1 VTEKVAEL
9 DALRAKRER
18 MNYSEPGSNGRATFI
33 PRKLALALAAETPV
47 AVGGEALHTFEHGV
61 YRPDGEERLR
71 ARIAAALENEWRR
84 NKADEVIGYLRDASP
99 RLWEAPPL
107 DRINVGNG
115 ILDLDSGRLEEHDP
129 AFLSPI
135 QLGAAYD
142 PAAACP
148 AIDRFHAE
156 VLPDDCLELIREIAA
171 YLITPDNRWQSA
183 IMLTGGGGGGKSTEI
198 GLLTALLGPEN
209 VSTQPLHKLD
219 EGRFAVADLYGKL
232 ANAFADLDAHSLKS
246 SSIFKSI
253 TGGDR
258 LTGERK
264 FRPTFTFQPYARLL
278 FSANS
283 PPPTSDS
290 SEAFFRRW
298 LVLPYERSFHRSARR
313 DPNLL
318 GKLTAP
324 AELSG
329 LLNHAIA
336 ALPGVRER
344 GFSAAASTE
353 QAAGRFRLDTD
364 PVAAFLEER
373 CERHPDR
380 DVAKPHLFAAFRAW
394 CEDNNRKP
402 FSAQRFH
409 PRVRELVPDL
419 DTHEPK
425 REGIYYYLG
434 LSLNGSGESHG
445 TVRDATGQKGQSQLT
460 FPAVREET

>member
-1 VTEKVAEL
+1 MADL

-18 MNYSEPGSNGRATFI
+18 ESYYERSNGRRAFV
-33 PRKLALALAAETPV
+33 PRKLAQALTAETPV
-47 AVGGEALHTFEHGV
+47 AVGGQALYTFERGA
-61 YRPDGEERLR
+61 YRPDGEEKLR
-71 ARIAAALENEWRR
+71 ARIAATLENDWKR

-107 DRINVGNG
+107 DRINVRNG
-115 ILDLDSGRLEEHDP
+115 ILDLDSGRLEKHDS

-135 QLGAAYD
+135 QLGAAYE
-142 PAAACP
+142 PAANCP

-156 VLPDDCLELIREIAA
+156 VLPDDCVGLIREIAA
-171 YLITPDNRWQSA
+171 YLITPDNRWQCA
-183 IMLTGGGGGGKSTEI
+183 VMLTGGGGGGKSTEI

-232 ANAFADLDAHSLKS
+232 ANAFADLDSHSLKS

-264 FRPTFTFQPYARLL
+264 FRPTFSFQPYARLL

-298 LVLPYERSFHRSARR
+298 LVLPYQRSFHRSARR
-313 DPNLL
+313 DPDLL
-318 GKLTAP
+318 AKLTTP

-329 LLNHAIA
+329 LLNHALA
-336 ALPGVRER
+336 ALPDVREH
-344 GFSAAASTE
+344 GFTATASTE

-364 PVAAFLEER
+364 PVAGFLEER

-394 CEDNNRKP
+394 CDDNNRKP
-402 FSAQRFH
+402 FNAQRFH
-409 PRVRELVPDL
+409 GRVRELVPDL
-419 DTHEPK
+419 DPHEPK
-425 REGIYYYLG
+425 REGTYYYLG
-434 LSLNGSGESHG
+434 LGLNGRNEWHG
-445 TVRDATGQKGQSQLT
+445 AVRVATGQKGQRQLT
-460 FPAVREET
+460 FPASREET